1 MNCRSRSAPSRPSA
15 TLPVW
20 GRGWATRV
28 PNGGN
33 WRQPGSPS
41 QEGRGL
47 TGEGG
52 SFNTYL
58 LRGSELRAETSPQ
71 RGDGAARDRQ
81 ISLKQLLLVLADEHL
96 IFQQAR
102 ATGGTVAVVAQR
114 PLHIGQ
120 LRVNRLL
127 VFFEMAQGDRV
138 GSLAAEEEAR
148 QKLILGEARRDWR
161 GQPRVE
167 RGAASGGE

>member
-1 MNCRSRSAPSRPSA
+1 MRERLLGEAALAARRRVQA
-15 TLPVW
+15 T
-20 GRGWATRV
+20 
-28 PNGGN
+28 
-33 WRQPGSPS
+33 
-41 QEGRGL
+41 
-47 TGEGG
+47 
-52 SFNTYL
+52 
-58 LRGSELRAETSPQ
+58 PQ
-71 RGDGAARDRQ
+71 GGDGASCNRQ
-81 ISLKQLLLVLADEHL
+81 IGLKQFLLIFADEHL
-96 IFQQAR
+96 KFQQAR

-127 VFFEMAQGDRV
+127 VFFQMAQGDRV
-138 GSLAAEEEAR
+138 GGLAAEEEAR